1 MSAMEKNEVEN
12 IKFNE
17 KPLICMVDMNV
28 ESVKLLESKNFN
40 VTSASVGNPI
50 FVNNNSES
58 SARFIALNHNIS
70 ESFHEFDVVVID
82 LCGEQ
87 ERVPY
92 RTPSDDYSI
101 CENYNFLYSSY
112 PEKVFDPRPES
123 LSFLG
128 REVDVLLGKMAIVI
142 VFAGQFSTAE
152 YRTVK
157 KAGGKSKFASVVT
170 RATSDLYDGFPT
182 CINRSGRR
190 IKAAGEENIYS
201 VLVGKYFNDAQ
212 YKLAF
217 EHPTRFD
224 SRRYAHYKVPEFAPI
239 ALNERDEVVS
249 YSHKINNGVV
259 FVFPQINNKGEFLA
273 ELFSSV
279 FAEEYPQIFP
289 VNEQFSWLD
298 SGDYLV
304 PGQKELMDKRVIL
317 EKQYLNNIEKNNAD
331 IELLKSEY
339 GFLLDLVSETGDKL
353 VEAVAHYLEWLE
365 FDSVVNQDHLSQGVL
380 EEDLQ
385 VEFGEKLIVVE
396 IKGIGGT
403 STDKAC
409 SQITKIKNRRMK
421 IRKSFDVFGLYI
433 VNHER
438 YISPRARKNP
448 PFTDHQLEDAILDER
463 GLLTTYQMYQ
473 AYFLINDGILSKEE
487 VRNKLLGYG
496 LVTLVPENLVCL
508 GLPSELLMKNTVAV
522 VDLLDNEINVG
533 DVVVIKKNGS
543 YKKMKVVSLQVD
555 SRDVDKASGVQ
566 VGIKVDGKIEN
577 RSEIFLF

>member
-1 MSAMEKNEVEN
+1 M
-12 IKFNE
+12 
-17 KPLICMVDMNV
+17 
-28 ESVKLLESKNFN
+28 
-40 VTSASVGNPI
+40 
-50 FVNNNSES
+50 
-58 SARFIALNHNIS
+58 
-70 ESFHEFDVVVID
+70 
-82 LCGEQ
+82 
-87 ERVPY
+87 
-92 RTPSDDYSI
+92 
-101 CENYNFLYSSY
+101 
-112 PEKVFDPRPES
+112 
-123 LSFLG
+123 
-128 REVDVLLGKMAIVI
+128 
-142 VFAGQFSTAE
+142 
-152 YRTVK
+152 
-157 KAGGKSKFASVVT
+157 
-170 RATSDLYDGFPT
+170 
-182 CINRSGRR
+182 
-190 IKAAGEENIYS
+190 
-201 VLVGKYFNDAQ
+201 
-212 YKLAF
+212 
-217 EHPTRFD
+217 
-224 SRRYAHYKVPEFAPI
+224 
-239 ALNERDEVVS
+239 
-249 YSHKINNGVV
+249 
-259 FVFPQINNKGEFLA
+259 
-273 ELFSSV
+273 
-279 FAEEYPQIFP
+279 
-289 VNEQFSWLD
+289 
-298 SGDYLV
+298 
-304 PGQKELMDKRVIL
+304 
-317 EKQYLNNIEKNNAD
+317 
-331 IELLKSEY
+331 
-339 GFLLDLVSETGDKL
+339 SETGDKL